1 MDYKIDFVHMDDSG
15 RETSSIASRI
25 VETYELHINID
36 IFSSTVIE

>member
-1 MDYKIDFVHMDDSG
+1 MDYKIDFVQMDDSG
-15 RETSSIASRI
+15 HETSSIVSRI